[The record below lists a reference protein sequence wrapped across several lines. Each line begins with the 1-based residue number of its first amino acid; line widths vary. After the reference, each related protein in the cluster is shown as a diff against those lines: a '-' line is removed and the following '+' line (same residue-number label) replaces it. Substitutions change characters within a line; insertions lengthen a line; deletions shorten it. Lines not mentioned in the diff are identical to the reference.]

1 MARKARQIVA
11 LILSML
17 MILSSVTVFAADDTE
32 PQQEG
37 EYTLTVNVTGEGS
50 VEVTGEGVTEMAD
63 NAYSVPPAITV
74 IVTATPGE
82 GMQLSGITL
91 DGVIQSESFLMP
103 DHDAVL
109 DVTFEAVP
117 KPTSVEENNGTVE
130 KTSESEKTEE
140 PADTGETARVEG
152 NVNTVVPAAE
162 KIEPGIDLSS
172 YVMLATTRSSGIPSV
187 GDQVTGSCYIGDT
200 WNVNYPYQDY
210 FYVSDF
216 SGDLA
221 GAVTVQDFECLDPTA
236 ALPHNM
242 NASYVATVT
251 EVNVSEGYVEYYV
264 RITPPGATDGTTT
277 DGSGHLTGYQHVGG
291 KVRVTREFVGS
302 IELYKSSA
310 NPDLTD
316 NNSCYDRSGAVY
328 GVYNGSNKIAELT
341 TDSNGYAKVE
351 NIPAGNYTV
360 KEITAPKG
368 YALDLTAHN
377 VTVTSGQTATVT
389 VSDVPQSDPVTILLG
404 KVDAETTQNMPQ
416 GSASLEGAEFTV
428 KFYGVESKGGNQ
440 TDPAEDGIQP
450 LRTWVVR
457 TDDRGFTRL
466 GESYKVSG
474 DEFYKLGGVVTLPLG
489 ILTIQETKAPE
500 GYLLNDEVFVRQITS
515 SGTAE
520 SVNTYNE
527 PTIPEDVIRGD
538 IQIVKYGES
547 NAETDDSSADIKRP
561 LEGVKFHL
569 TSKTTQ
575 EVYTIITDEQGIA
588 STTQLRDEDNER
600 GGLPFDTYIVTEESP
615 YPEYDPVAPFEVTIS
630 EEGQTL
636 YYILRN
642 DTVDAPIRIQKLD
655 ETTGKVIPVAGAQ
668 FQILDQDKNPITMTI
683 YYPELIE
690 IDTFE
695 TDASGSFTLPEKL
708 EYGTYYLH
716 EVKAPEGYLLGG
728 EDIQFVV
735 DQEYQWDD
743 PLTVQYADAPAKG
756 KIRITKTDAETDAVI
771 PSGAEFTVT
780 AAEDIVT
787 PDGTVRV
794 TAGTVVDTV
803 TTGQDGTVETSELFL
818 GEYIVKETKAP
829 EGYVLN
835 KTEFEVTL
843 EYADQETEIVY
854 GNVTVPDEL
863 AKGKIRITKTDAE
876 TGKIIPSGAEFE
888 IQAAEDIVT
897 PDGTVRVTE
906 GTVVDTV
913 TTGQDGTAESSELYL
928 GKYIVKETKAPE
940 GYILNKTEFEVTL
953 EYADQETEI
962 VYGSTTVPDAPAM
975 GRIEIVKTD
984 SETGDLLEGAEFT
997 VTAAEDI
1004 TTPDGTV
1011 RAAAGDVVDTITSNK
1026 DGTAISKN
1034 LYLGKYTVT
1043 ETKQPAGYILPDQ
1056 TWEVELTYKDQN
1068 TELVTET
1075 LEVENDATVVIID
1088 KKVTGSEQRLS
1099 GVKFAIWNKDTEDPV
1114 DPGMTYKDIY
1124 KTDREGKIRLERFV
1138 PGTYCIREVQG
1149 VPGYAIDST
1158 IHEFTIDE
1166 DGRVNGQ
1173 AEITIT
1179 IENAKTEIVE
1189 TNALNLDTGD
1199 QNAYPK
1205 QINATDTVSINNL
1218 QPEMEYTLTW
1228 VVADALTGQPLRE
1241 GDLLTG
1247 DLITGEQIFTATEAQ
1262 MDIVQD
1268 ISFDASE
1275 FAGRTLV
1282 IYEYL
1287 YQEDIL
1293 ISEHTDPDDA
1303 KQQLYIRNPEL
1314 HTTAIDVK
1322 SGTHE
1327 AIAKDNVTIRDIVDH
1342 FDILPGTYTLRGIVM
1357 DQATGKPL
1365 QIDGKMITAEKEIQV
1380 TEEDGTVN
1388 MEFSFDASE
1397 LNNRSIVIYEYL
1409 YQDNELITSHED
1421 INDKDQTITFKVGKL
1436 TVDMPGNDGSGIAL
1450 KTGDDSAA
1458 IFRLIG
1464 TILIAISIIGMIV
1477 AFKGKGRK
1485 KSENK
1490 E

>member
-1 MARKARQIVA
+1 MLHKFRVPNFGTQEGRKDMTQKVKRIVA

-17 MILSSVTVFAADDTE
+17 MILSSVTVYAADDNADT
-32 PQQEG
+32 QQTG
-37 EYTLTVNVTGEGS
+37 HTLTVNVAGEGY
-50 VEVTGEGVTEMAD
+50 VEVNGEGITESAD
-63 NAYSVPPAITV
+63 NSYSVPPATTV
-74 IVTATPGE
+74 TVTATPGE

-109 DVTFEAVP
+109 DITFEAVP
-117 KPTSVEENNGTVE
+117 QPANVEEDNETVE
-130 KTSESEKTEE
+130 TKPEPETTEE
-140 PADTGETARVEG
+140 PADTGETARVER

-251 EVNVSEGYVEYYV
+251 EVNVSGGYVEYSVYV
-264 RITPPGATDGTTT
+264 TPPGATDGVTT
-277 DGSGHLTGYQHVGG
+277 DGSGHLSGYQHVGG

-328 GVYNGSNKIAELT
+328 GVYSGNDKIAELT
-341 TDSNGYAKVE
+341 TDSNGYAKVD
-351 NIPAGNYTV
+351 NIPAGSYTV

-377 VTVTSGQTATVT
+377 VTVVSGQTATLQVT
-389 VSDVPQSDPVTILLG
+389 DLPQSDPIAVLLG
-404 KVDAETTQNMPQ
+404 KIDRETTQNMPQ
-416 GSASLEGAEFTV
+416 GSASLEGAQFTV
-428 KFYGVESKGGNQ
+428 KYYDGFYD
-440 TDPAEDGIQP
+440 TDPAEEGEEAV
-450 LRTWVVR
+450 RTWVMQTNTNGFVR
-457 TDDRGFTRL
+457 FD
-466 GESYKVSG
+466 ESAKVSG
-474 DEFYKLGGVVTLPLG
+474 DEFYYMSNGDITLPLG
-489 ILTIQETKAPE
+489 TITIQETAAPK
-500 GYLLNDEVFVRQITS
+500 GYLLNDEVFIRQITTE
-515 SGTAE
+515 GNAE
-520 SVNTYNE
+520 AVETYNA

-538 IQIVKYGES
+538 IQIVKYGEN

-575 EVYTIITDEQGIA
+575 KVYTIITDEQGIA

-615 YPEYDPVAPFEVTIS
+615 YPEYDEAAPFEVTIDT
-630 EEGQTL
+630 EGKTL

-642 DTVDAPIRIQKLD
+642 DTVDAPIRVEKID
-655 ETTGKVIPVAGAQ
+655 ETTGERIMAAGAQ
-668 FQILDQDKNPITMTI
+668 FQILDSEKNVISMTVSH
-683 YYPELIE
+683 YPSLVE

-708 EYGTYYLH
+708 EYGTYYLR
-716 EVKAPEGYLLGG
+716 EVQAPEGYLLGG
-728 EDIQFVV
+728 EDIKFVV
-735 DQEYQWDD
+735 DQEYQWDN
-743 PLTVQYADAPAKG
+743 PLTVQYA
-756 KIRITKTDAETDAVI
+756 
-771 PSGAEFTVT
+771 
-780 AAEDIVT
+780 
-787 PDGTVRV
+787 
-794 TAGTVVDTV
+794 
-803 TTGQDGTVETSELFL
+803 
-818 GEYIVKETKAP
+818 
-829 EGYVLN
+829 
-835 KTEFEVTL
+835 
-843 EYADQETEIVY
+843 
-854 GNVTVPDEL
+854 
-863 AKGKIRITKTDAE
+863 
-876 TGKIIPSGAEFE
+876 
-888 IQAAEDIVT
+888 
-897 PDGTVRVTE
+897 
-906 GTVVDTV
+906 
-913 TTGQDGTAESSELYL
+913 
-928 GKYIVKETKAPE
+928 
-940 GYILNKTEFEVTL
+940 
-953 EYADQETEI
+953 
-962 VYGSTTVPDAPAM
+962 DAPAM

-984 SETGDLLEGAEFT
+984 SETGNPLDRAEFSI
-997 VTAAEDI
+997 TAAEDI
-1004 TTPDGTV
+1004 VTPDGTV
-1011 RAAAGDVVDTITSNK
+1011 RAAAGDVVDTVVSGE

-1043 ETKQPAGYILPDQ
+1043 ETKQPAGYVLPDQ
-1056 TWEVELTYKDQN
+1056 TWEVELTYEDQN

-1075 LEVENDATVVIID
+1075 LEVENNTTVVIID

-1138 PGTYCIREVQG
+1138 PGTYCIKEVEG
-1149 VPGYAIDST
+1149 VPGYAVNDT
-1158 IHEFTIDE
+1158 IHEFTVTE
-1166 DGRVNGQ
+1166 DGRIDGQ
-1173 AEITIT
+1173 AETTIT

-1189 TNALNLDTGD
+1189 TNALNIETGD

-1205 QINATDTVSINNL
+1205 QLDATDTVSIMNL
-1218 QPEMEYTLTW
+1218 QPGAEYDLTA
-1228 VVADALTGQPLRE
+1228 VVADAQTRLPLRE
-1241 GDLLTG
+1241 GNSLAG
-1247 DLITGEQIFTATEAQ
+1247 DVITVEQTFTATEAR
-1262 MDIVQD
+1262 MDIIQELS
-1268 ISFDASE
+1268 IDASN
-1275 FAGRTLV
+1275 FGGKTIV
-1282 IYEYL
+1282 MYEYL
-1287 YQEDIL
+1287 YQDGVL
-1293 ISEHTDPDDA
+1293 ISEHTDPDDPQ
-1303 KQQLYIRNPEL
+1303 QQLYIRNPEL
-1314 HTTAIDVK
+1314 HTTAIDVE

-1327 AIAKDNVTIRDIVDH
+1327 AIAKDNVRIRDIIDH

-1357 DQATGKPL
+1357 DQATEKPL
-1365 QIDGKMITAEKEIQV
+1365 LIDGEMVMAEKEIQV

-1421 INDKDQTITFKVGKL
+1421 INDKDQTITFKVGSL
-1436 TVDMPGNDGSGIAL
+1436 TVDMPGNAGNGISV
-1450 KTGDDSAA
+1450 KTGDSGAP
-1458 IFRLIG
+1458 IYYIIG
-1464 TILIAISIIGMIV
+1464 VMLIAVGVTGITLGYKRK
-1477 AFKGKGRK
+1477 AGKK
-1485 KSENK
+1485 NEEK
-1490 E
+1490 

>member
-1 MARKARQIVA
+1 MTQKVKRIVA

-17 MILSSVTVFAADDTE
+17 MILSSVTVYAADDNADT
-32 PQQEG
+32 QQTG
-37 EYTLTVNVTGEGS
+37 HTLTVNVAGEGY
-50 VEVTGEGVTEMAD
+50 VEVNGEGITESAD
-63 NAYSVPPAITV
+63 NSYSVPPATTV
-74 IVTATPGE
+74 TVTATPGE

-109 DVTFEAVP
+109 DITFEAVP
-117 KPTSVEENNGTVE
+117 QPANVEEDNETVE
-130 KTSESEKTEE
+130 AKPEPETAEE
-140 PADTGETARVEG
+140 PADTGETARVER
-152 NVNTVVPAAE
+152 NVNTVVPTAE

-236 ALPHNM
+236 ALPSHTW
-242 NASYVATVT
+242 ASYVATVT
-251 EVNVSEGYVEYYV
+251 EVNLTEGYIEYSV
-264 RITPPGATDGTTT
+264 RITPPGATDGTT
-277 DGSGHLTGYQHVGG
+277 DGSGHLSGYQHVGG

-328 GVYNGSNKIAELT
+328 GVYSGNDKIAELT
-341 TDSNGYAKVE
+341 TDSNGYAKVD
-351 NIPAGNYTV
+351 NIPAGSYTV

-377 VTVTSGQTATVT
+377 VTVVSGQTATLQVT
-389 VSDVPQSDPVTILLG
+389 DLPQSDPIAVLLG
-404 KVDAETTQNMPQ
+404 KIDRETTQNMPQ
-416 GSASLEGAEFTV
+416 GSASLEGAQFTV
-428 KFYGVESKGGNQ
+428 KYYDGFYD
-440 TDPAEDGIQP
+440 TDPAEEGEEAV
-450 LRTWVVR
+450 RTWVMQTNTNGFVR
-457 TDDRGFTRL
+457 FD
-466 GESYKVSG
+466 ESAKVSG
-474 DEFYKLGGVVTLPLG
+474 DEFYYMSNGDITLPLG
-489 ILTIQETKAPE
+489 TITIQETAAPK
-500 GYLLNDEVFVRQITS
+500 GYLLNDEVFIRQITTE
-515 SGTAE
+515 GNAE
-520 SVNTYNE
+520 AVETYNA

-538 IQIVKYGES
+538 IQIVKYGEN

-615 YPEYDPVAPFEVTIS
+615 YPEYDEVAPFEVTIDT
-630 EEGQTL
+630 EGKTL

-642 DTVDAPIRIQKLD
+642 DTVDAPIRVEKID
-655 ETTGKVIPVAGAQ
+655 ETTGKVIPAAGAQ
-668 FQILDQDKNPITMTI
+668 FQILDSEKNVISMTVSH
-683 YYPELIE
+683 YPSLVE

-708 EYGTYYLH
+708 EYGTYYLR
-716 EVKAPEGYLLGG
+716 EVQAPEGYLLGG
-728 EDIQFVV
+728 EDIKFVV
-735 DQEYQWDD
+735 DQEYQWDN
-743 PLTVQYADAPAKG
+743 PLTVQYA
-756 KIRITKTDAETDAVI
+756 
-771 PSGAEFTVT
+771 
-780 AAEDIVT
+780 
-787 PDGTVRV
+787 
-794 TAGTVVDTV
+794 
-803 TTGQDGTVETSELFL
+803 
-818 GEYIVKETKAP
+818 
-829 EGYVLN
+829 
-835 KTEFEVTL
+835 
-843 EYADQETEIVY
+843 
-854 GNVTVPDEL
+854 
-863 AKGKIRITKTDAE
+863 
-876 TGKIIPSGAEFE
+876 
-888 IQAAEDIVT
+888 
-897 PDGTVRVTE
+897 
-906 GTVVDTV
+906 
-913 TTGQDGTAESSELYL
+913 
-928 GKYIVKETKAPE
+928 
-940 GYILNKTEFEVTL
+940 
-953 EYADQETEI
+953 
-962 VYGSTTVPDAPAM
+962 DAPAM

-984 SETGDLLEGAEFT
+984 SETGNPLDRAEFSI
-997 VTAAEDI
+997 TAAEDI
-1004 TTPDGTV
+1004 VTPDGTV
-1011 RAAAGDVVDTITSNK
+1011 RAAAGDVVDTVVSGE

-1043 ETKQPAGYILPDQ
+1043 ETKQPAGYVLPDQ
-1056 TWEVELTYKDQN
+1056 TWEVELTYEDQN

-1075 LEVENDATVVIID
+1075 LEVENNTTVVIID

-1138 PGTYCIREVQG
+1138 PGTYCIKEVEG
-1149 VPGYAIDST
+1149 VPGYAVNDT
-1158 IHEFTIDE
+1158 IHEFTVTE
-1166 DGRVNGQ
+1166 DGRIDGQ
-1173 AEITIT
+1173 AETTIT

-1189 TNALNLDTGD
+1189 TNALNIETGD

-1205 QINATDTVSINNL
+1205 QLDATDTVSIMNL
-1218 QPEMEYTLTW
+1218 QPGAEYDLTA
-1228 VVADALTGQPLRE
+1228 VVADAQTRLPLRE
-1241 GDLLTG
+1241 GNSLAG
-1247 DLITGEQIFTATEAQ
+1247 DVITVEQTFTATEAR
-1262 MDIVQD
+1262 MDIIQELS
-1268 ISFDASE
+1268 IDASN
-1275 FAGRTLV
+1275 FGGKTIV
-1282 IYEYL
+1282 MYEYL
-1287 YQEDIL
+1287 YQDGVL

-1314 HTTAIDVK
+1314 HTTAIDVE

-1342 FDILPGTYTLRGIVM
+1342 FDILPGTYILRGIVM
-1357 DQATGKPL
+1357 DQTTEKPFL
-1365 QIDGKMITAEKEIQV
+1365 IDGEMVMAEKEIQV

-1421 INDKDQTITFKVGKL
+1421 INDKDQTITFKVGSL
-1436 TVDMPGNDGSGIAL
+1436 TVDMPGNAGNGISV
-1450 KTGDDSAA
+1450 KTGDSGAP
-1458 IFRLIG
+1458 IYYIIG
-1464 TILIAISIIGMIV
+1464 VMLIAVGVTGITLGYKRK
-1477 AFKGKGRK
+1477 AGKK
-1485 KSENK
+1485 NEEK
-1490 E
+1490 

>member
-1 MARKARQIVA
+1 MTQKVKRIVA

-17 MILSSVTVFAADDTE
+17 MILSSVTVYAADDNADT
-32 PQQEG
+32 QQTG
-37 EYTLTVNVTGEGS
+37 HTLTVNVAGEGY
-50 VEVTGEGVTEMAD
+50 VEVNGEGITESAD
-63 NAYSVPPAITV
+63 NSYSVPPATTV
-74 IVTATPGE
+74 TVTATPGE

-109 DVTFEAVP
+109 DITFEAVP
-117 KPTSVEENNGTVE
+117 QPANVEEDNETVDAKPE
-130 KTSESEKTEE
+130 PETTEE
-140 PADTGETARVEG
+140 PADTGETARVER

-187 GDQVTGSCYIGDT
+187 GNQVTGSCYIGDT

-236 ALPHNM
+236 ALPSHTW
-242 NASYVATVT
+242 ASYVATVT
-251 EVNVSEGYVEYYV
+251 EVNVSGGYVEYSVYV
-264 RITPPGATDGTTT
+264 TPPGATDGVTT
-277 DGSGHLTGYQHVGG
+277 DGSGHLSGYQHVGG

-328 GVYNGSNKIAELT
+328 GVYSGNDKIAELT
-341 TDSNGYAKVE
+341 TDSNGYAKVD
-351 NIPAGNYTV
+351 NIPAGSYTV

-377 VTVTSGQTATVT
+377 VTVVSGQTATLQVT
-389 VSDVPQSDPVTILLG
+389 DLPQSDPIAVLLG
-404 KVDAETTQNMPQ
+404 KIDRETTQNMPQ
-416 GSASLEGAEFTV
+416 GSASLEGAQFTV
-428 KFYGVESKGGNQ
+428 KYYDGFYD
-440 TDPAEDGIQP
+440 TDPAEEGEEAV
-450 LRTWVVR
+450 RTWVMQTNTNGFVR
-457 TDDRGFTRL
+457 FD
-466 GESYKVSG
+466 ESAKVSG
-474 DEFYKLGGVVTLPLG
+474 DEFYYMSNGDITLPLG
-489 ILTIQETKAPE
+489 TITIQETAAPK
-500 GYLLNDEVFVRQITS
+500 GYLLNDEVFIRQITTE
-515 SGTAE
+515 GNAE
-520 SVNTYNE
+520 AVETYNA
-527 PTIPEDVIRGD
+527 PSVPEDVIRGD
-538 IQIVKYGES
+538 IQIVKYGEN

-615 YPEYDPVAPFEVTIS
+615 YPEYDPVAPFEVTIDT
-630 EEGQTL
+630 EGKTL

-642 DTVDAPIRIQKLD
+642 DTVDAPIRVEKID
-655 ETTGKVIPVAGAQ
+655 ETTGKVIPAAGAQ
-668 FQILDQDKNPITMTI
+668 FQILDTEKNVISMTVSH
-683 YYPELIE
+683 YPSLVE

-716 EVKAPEGYLLGG
+716 EIQAPEGYLLRG

-735 DQEYQWDD
+735 DQEYQWDN
-743 PLTVQYADAPAKG
+743 PLTIQYADAPAMG
-756 KIRITKTDAETDAVI
+756 RIEIIKTDSETGN
-771 PSGAEFTVT
+771 PLEGAEFTIT

-787 PDGTVRV
+787 PDGTVRAV
-794 TAGTVVDTV
+794 
-803 TTGQDGTVETSELFL
+803 
-818 GEYIVKETKAP
+818 
-829 EGYVLN
+829 
-835 KTEFEVTL
+835 
-843 EYADQETEIVY
+843 
-854 GNVTVPDEL
+854 
-863 AKGKIRITKTDAE
+863 
-876 TGKIIPSGAEFE
+876 
-888 IQAAEDIVT
+888 
-897 PDGTVRVTE
+897 
-906 GTVVDTV
+906 
-913 TTGQDGTAESSELYL
+913 
-928 GKYIVKETKAPE
+928 
-940 GYILNKTEFEVTL
+940 
-953 EYADQETEI
+953 
-962 VYGSTTVPDAPAM
+962 
-975 GRIEIVKTD
+975 
-984 SETGDLLEGAEFT
+984 
-997 VTAAEDI
+997 
-1004 TTPDGTV
+1004 
-1011 RAAAGDVVDTITSNK
+1011 AGDVVDTVVSGKN
-1026 DGTAISKN
+1026 GTATSKN

-1043 ETKQPAGYILPDQ
+1043 ETKQPAGYVLPDQ
-1056 TWEVELTYKDQN
+1056 SWEVELTYKDQY

-1075 LEVENDATVVIID
+1075 LDAENQPTVVIID
-1088 KKVTGSEQRLS
+1088 KKVTGSDQRLS
-1099 GVKFAIWNKDTEDPV
+1099 GVKFAIWNKDSEDPV

-1124 KTDREGKIRLERFV
+1124 KTDREGQIRLEKFA
-1138 PGTYCIREVQG
+1138 PGTYCIKEVEG

-1166 DGRVNGQ
+1166 DGRVDGQ
-1173 AEITIT
+1173 AEATVT

-1189 TNALNLDTGD
+1189 TNALNIETGD

-1205 QINATDTVSINNL
+1205 QLDATDTVSIMNL
-1218 QPEMEYTLTW
+1218 QPGAEYDLIA
-1228 VVADALTGQPLRE
+1228 VVADAQTKLPLRE
-1241 GDLLTG
+1241 GNSLAG
-1247 DLITGEQIFTATEAQ
+1247 DVITVEQTFTATEAK
-1262 MDIVQD
+1262 MDIIQELS
-1268 ISFDASE
+1268 IDASN
-1275 FAGRTLV
+1275 FGGKTIV
-1282 IYEYL
+1282 MYEYL
-1287 YQEDIL
+1287 YQDGVL

-1314 HTTAIDVK
+1314 HTTAIDVE

-1357 DQATGKPL
+1357 DQATEKPL
-1365 QIDGKMITAEKEIQV
+1365 LIDGEMVTAEKEIQV

-1421 INDKDQTITFKVGKL
+1421 INDKDQTITFKVGSL
-1436 TVDMPGNDGSGIAL
+1436 TVDMPGNGGNGISV
-1450 KTGDDSAA
+1450 KTGDSGAP
-1458 IFRLIG
+1458 IYYIIG
-1464 TILIAISIIGMIV
+1464 VMLIAVGMAGITLGYKRK
-1477 AFKGKGRK
+1477 AGKK
-1485 KSENK
+1485 NEEK
-1490 E
+1490 

>member
-1 MARKARQIVA
+1 MARKAKQIVA

-32 PQQEG
+32 PQQTG
-37 EYTLTVNVTGEGS
+37 GYTLTVNVTGEGS
-50 VEVTGEGVTEMAD
+50 VEVTGEGVTETSD
-63 NAYSVPPAITV
+63 NVYSVLPGTTVTIAPA
-74 IVTATPGE
+74 PGE

-91 DGVIQSESFLMP
+91 DGEMQSESFLMP

-109 DVTFEAVP
+109 DITFEAVP
-117 KPTSVEENNGTVE
+117 QPINVVEDSGSVET
-130 KTSESEKTEE
+130 TPE
-140 PADTGETARVEG
+140 PETAEDSADKGETTGVEG
-152 NVNTVVPAAE
+152 NVNTFVPAAE

-172 YVMLATTRSSGIPSV
+172 YVMSATTRSTGIPSI
-187 GDQVTGSCYIGDT
+187 GDQVTGTCYIGDT

-236 ALPHNM
+236 ALPSHTW
-242 NASYVATVT
+242 ASYVATVT
-251 EVNVSEGYVEYYV
+251 AVNVAEGYVEYSV
-264 RITPPGATDGTTT
+264 RVTPPGATDGVTT
-277 DGSGHLTGYQHVGG
+277 DGSGHLSGYQHVGG

-328 GVYNGSNKIAELT
+328 GVYSGNDKIAELT
-341 TDSNGYAKVE
+341 TDSNGYARVD
-351 NIPAGNYTV
+351 NIPAGSYV
-360 KEITAPKG
+360 IKEITAPKG
-368 YALDLTAHN
+368 YALDVTGHN

-389 VSDVPQSDPVTILLG
+389 VSDMPQSDPVTILLG

-428 KFYGVESKGGNQ
+428 KFYGVESKEEKP
-440 TDPAEDGIQP
+440 TDPAEEGIQP

-500 GYLLNDEVFVRQITS
+500 GYLLNDEIFIRQITTA
-515 SGTAE
+515 GTAE
-520 SVNTYNE
+520 SVDTYNA

-538 IQIVKYGES
+538 IQIVKYGEN

-615 YPEYDPVAPFEVTIS
+615 YPEYDPVAPFEVTIDT
-630 EEGQTL
+630 EGKTL

-642 DTVDAPIRIQKLD
+642 DTVDAPIRVEKID
-655 ETTGKVIPVAGAQ
+655 ETTGKVIPAAGAQ
-668 FQILDQDKNPITMTI
+668 FQILDSEKNVISMTVSH
-683 YYPELIE
+683 YPSLVE

-708 EYGTYYLH
+708 EYGTYYLR
-716 EVKAPEGYLLGG
+716 EAQAPEGYLLGG
-728 EDIQFVV
+728 EDIKFVV
-735 DQEYQWDD
+735 NQEYQWDN
-743 PLTVQYADAPAKG
+743 PLTVQYA
-756 KIRITKTDAETDAVI
+756 
-771 PSGAEFTVT
+771 
-780 AAEDIVT
+780 
-787 PDGTVRV
+787 
-794 TAGTVVDTV
+794 
-803 TTGQDGTVETSELFL
+803 
-818 GEYIVKETKAP
+818 
-829 EGYVLN
+829 
-835 KTEFEVTL
+835 
-843 EYADQETEIVY
+843 
-854 GNVTVPDEL
+854 
-863 AKGKIRITKTDAE
+863 
-876 TGKIIPSGAEFE
+876 
-888 IQAAEDIVT
+888 
-897 PDGTVRVTE
+897 
-906 GTVVDTV
+906 
-913 TTGQDGTAESSELYL
+913 
-928 GKYIVKETKAPE
+928 
-940 GYILNKTEFEVTL
+940 
-953 EYADQETEI
+953 
-962 VYGSTTVPDAPAM
+962 DAPAM

-984 SETGDLLEGAEFT
+984 SETRNPLEGAEFSI
-997 VTAAEDI
+997 TAAEDI
-1004 TTPDGTV
+1004 VTPDGTV
-1011 RAAAGDVVDTITSNK
+1011 RAAAGDVVDTVVSGE

-1043 ETKQPAGYILPDQ
+1043 ETKQPAGYVLPDQ
-1056 TWEVELTYKDQN
+1056 TWEVELTYEDQN

-1075 LEVENDATVVIID
+1075 LEVENNTTVVIID

-1138 PGTYCIREVQG
+1138 PGTYCIKEVEG
-1149 VPGYAIDST
+1149 VPGYAVNDT
-1158 IHEFTIDE
+1158 IHEFTVTE
-1166 DGRVNGQ
+1166 DGRIDGQ
-1173 AEITIT
+1173 AETTIT

-1189 TNALNLDTGD
+1189 TNALNIETGD

-1205 QINATDTVSINNL
+1205 QLDATDTVSIMNL
-1218 QPEMEYTLTW
+1218 QPGAEYDLTA
-1228 VVADALTGQPLRE
+1228 VVADAQTRLPLRE
-1241 GDLLTG
+1241 GNSLAG
-1247 DLITGEQIFTATEAQ
+1247 DVITVEQTFTATEAR
-1262 MDIVQD
+1262 MDIIQELS
-1268 ISFDASE
+1268 IDASN
-1275 FAGRTLV
+1275 FGGKTIV
-1282 IYEYL
+1282 MYEYL
-1287 YQEDIL
+1287 YQDGVL

-1314 HTTAIDVK
+1314 HTTAIDVE

-1342 FDILPGTYTLRGIVM
+1342 FDILPGTYILRGIVM
-1357 DQATGKPL
+1357 DQATEKPFL
-1365 QIDGKMITAEKEIQV
+1365 IDGEMVTAEKEIQV

-1421 INDKDQTITFKVGKL
+1421 INDKDQTITFKVGSL
-1436 TVDMPGNDGSGIAL
+1436 TVDMPGNGGGISV
-1450 KTGDDSAA
+1450 KTGDNAPIFYAVGAMLMAIGAA
-1458 IFRLIG
+1458 VLVI
-1464 TILIAISIIGMIV
+1464 TIR
-1477 AFKGKGRK
+1477 KGKK
-1485 KSENK
+1485 KSEK
-1490 E
+1490 TE

>member
-1 MARKARQIVA
+1 MLHKFRVPNFGTQEGRKDMTQKVKRIVA

-17 MILSSVTVFAADDTE
+17 MILSSVTVYAADDNADT
-32 PQQEG
+32 QQTG
-37 EYTLTVNVTGEGS
+37 HTLTVNVAGEGY
-50 VEVTGEGVTEMAD
+50 VEVNGEGITESAD
-63 NAYSVPPAITV
+63 NSYSVPPATTV
-74 IVTATPGE
+74 TVTATPGE

-109 DVTFEAVP
+109 DITFEAVP
-117 KPTSVEENNGTVE
+117 QPANVEEDNETVDAKPE
-130 KTSESEKTEE
+130 PETTEE
-140 PADTGETARVEG
+140 PADTGETARVER

-187 GDQVTGSCYIGDT
+187 GNQVTGSCYIGDT

-236 ALPHNM
+236 ALPSHTW
-242 NASYVATVT
+242 ASYVATVT
-251 EVNVSEGYVEYYV
+251 EVNVSGGYVEYSVYV
-264 RITPPGATDGTTT
+264 TPPGATDGVTT
-277 DGSGHLTGYQHVGG
+277 DGSGHLSGYQHVGG

-328 GVYNGSNKIAELT
+328 GVYSGNDKIAELT
-341 TDSNGYAKVE
+341 TDSNGYAKVD
-351 NIPAGNYTV
+351 NIPAGSYTV

-377 VTVTSGQTATVT
+377 VTVVSGQTATLQVT
-389 VSDVPQSDPVTILLG
+389 DLPQSDPIAVLLG
-404 KVDAETTQNMPQ
+404 KIDRETTQNMPQ
-416 GSASLEGAEFTV
+416 GSASLEGAQFTV
-428 KFYGVESKGGNQ
+428 KYYDGFYD
-440 TDPAEDGIQP
+440 TDPAEEGEEAV
-450 LRTWVVR
+450 RTWVMQTNTNGFVR
-457 TDDRGFTRL
+457 FD
-466 GESYKVSG
+466 ESAKVSG
-474 DEFYKLGGVVTLPLG
+474 DEFYYMSNGDITLPLG
-489 ILTIQETKAPE
+489 TITIQETAAPK
-500 GYLLNDEVFVRQITS
+500 GYLLNDEVFIRQITTE
-515 SGTAE
+515 GNAE
-520 SVNTYNE
+520 AVETYNA
-527 PTIPEDVIRGD
+527 PSVPEDVIRGD
-538 IQIVKYGES
+538 IQIVKYGEN

-615 YPEYDPVAPFEVTIS
+615 YPEYDPVAPFEVTIDT
-630 EEGQTL
+630 EGKTL

-642 DTVDAPIRIQKLD
+642 DTVDAPIRVEKID
-655 ETTGKVIPVAGAQ
+655 ETTGKVIPAAGAQ
-668 FQILDQDKNPITMTI
+668 FQILDTEKNVISMTVSH
-683 YYPELIE
+683 YPSLVE

-716 EVKAPEGYLLGG
+716 EIQAPEGYLLRG

-735 DQEYQWDD
+735 DQEYQWDN
-743 PLTVQYADAPAKG
+743 PLTIQYADAPAMG
-756 KIRITKTDAETDAVI
+756 RIEIIKTDSETGN
-771 PSGAEFTVT
+771 PLEGAEFTIT

-787 PDGTVRV
+787 PDGTVRAV
-794 TAGTVVDTV
+794 
-803 TTGQDGTVETSELFL
+803 
-818 GEYIVKETKAP
+818 
-829 EGYVLN
+829 
-835 KTEFEVTL
+835 
-843 EYADQETEIVY
+843 
-854 GNVTVPDEL
+854 
-863 AKGKIRITKTDAE
+863 
-876 TGKIIPSGAEFE
+876 
-888 IQAAEDIVT
+888 
-897 PDGTVRVTE
+897 
-906 GTVVDTV
+906 
-913 TTGQDGTAESSELYL
+913 
-928 GKYIVKETKAPE
+928 
-940 GYILNKTEFEVTL
+940 
-953 EYADQETEI
+953 
-962 VYGSTTVPDAPAM
+962 
-975 GRIEIVKTD
+975 
-984 SETGDLLEGAEFT
+984 
-997 VTAAEDI
+997 
-1004 TTPDGTV
+1004 
-1011 RAAAGDVVDTITSNK
+1011 AGDVVDTVVSGKN
-1026 DGTAISKN
+1026 GTATSKN

-1043 ETKQPAGYILPDQ
+1043 ETKQPAGYVLPDQ
-1056 TWEVELTYKDQN
+1056 SWEVELTYKDQY

-1075 LEVENDATVVIID
+1075 LDAENQPTVVIID
-1088 KKVTGSEQRLS
+1088 KKVTGSDQRLS
-1099 GVKFAIWNKDTEDPV
+1099 GVKFAIWNKDSEDPV

-1124 KTDREGKIRLERFV
+1124 KTDREGQIRLEKFA
-1138 PGTYCIREVQG
+1138 PGTYCIKEVEG

-1166 DGRVNGQ
+1166 DGRVDGQ
-1173 AEITIT
+1173 AEATVT

-1189 TNALNLDTGD
+1189 TNALNIETGD

-1205 QINATDTVSINNL
+1205 QLDATDTVSIMNL
-1218 QPEMEYTLTW
+1218 QPGAEYDLIA
-1228 VVADALTGQPLRE
+1228 VVADAQTKLPLRE
-1241 GDLLTG
+1241 GNSLAG
-1247 DLITGEQIFTATEAQ
+1247 DVITVEQTFTATEAK
-1262 MDIVQD
+1262 MDIIQELS
-1268 ISFDASE
+1268 IDASN
-1275 FAGRTLV
+1275 FGGKTIV
-1282 IYEYL
+1282 MYEYL
-1287 YQEDIL
+1287 YQDGVL

-1314 HTTAIDVK
+1314 HTTAIDVE

-1357 DQATGKPL
+1357 DQATEKPL
-1365 QIDGKMITAEKEIQV
+1365 LIDGEMVTAEKEIQV

-1421 INDKDQTITFKVGKL
+1421 INDKDQTITFKVGSL
-1436 TVDMPGNDGSGIAL
+1436 TVDMPGNGGNGISV
-1450 KTGDDSAA
+1450 KTGDSGAP
-1458 IFRLIG
+1458 IYYIIG
-1464 TILIAISIIGMIV
+1464 VMLIAVGMAGITLGYKRK
-1477 AFKGKGRK
+1477 AGKK
-1485 KSENK
+1485 NEEK
-1490 E
+1490 

>member
-1 MARKARQIVA
+1 MTQKVKRIVA

-17 MILSSVTVFAADDTE
+17 MILSSVTVYAADDNADT
-32 PQQEG
+32 QQTG
-37 EYTLTVNVTGEGS
+37 HTLTVNVAGEGY
-50 VEVTGEGVTEMAD
+50 VEVNGEGITESAD
-63 NAYSVPPAITV
+63 NSYSVPPATTV
-74 IVTATPGE
+74 TVTATPGE

-109 DVTFEAVP
+109 DITFEAVP
-117 KPTSVEENNGTVE
+117 QPANVEEDNETVE
-130 KTSESEKTEE
+130 AKPEPETTEE
-140 PADTGETARVEG
+140 PADTGETARVER

-187 GDQVTGSCYIGDT
+187 GNQVTGSCYIGDT

-236 ALPHNM
+236 ALPSHTW
-242 NASYVATVT
+242 ASYVATVT
-251 EVNVSEGYVEYYV
+251 EVNVSGGYVEYSVYV
-264 RITPPGATDGTTT
+264 TPPGATDGVTT
-277 DGSGHLTGYQHVGG
+277 DGSGHLSGYQHVGG

-328 GVYNGSNKIAELT
+328 GVYSGNDKIAELT
-341 TDSNGYAKVE
+341 TDSNGYAKVD
-351 NIPAGNYTV
+351 NIPAGSYTV

-377 VTVTSGQTATVT
+377 VTVVSGQTATLQVT
-389 VSDVPQSDPVTILLG
+389 DLPQSDPIAVLLG
-404 KVDAETTQNMPQ
+404 KIDRETTQNMPQ
-416 GSASLEGAEFTV
+416 GSASLEGAQFTV
-428 KFYGVESKGGNQ
+428 KYYDGFYD
-440 TDPAEDGIQP
+440 TDPAEEGEEAV
-450 LRTWVVR
+450 RTWVMQTNTNGFVR
-457 TDDRGFTRL
+457 FD
-466 GESYKVSG
+466 ESAKVSG
-474 DEFYKLGGVVTLPLG
+474 DEFYYMSNGDITLPLG
-489 ILTIQETKAPE
+489 TITIQETAAPK
-500 GYLLNDEVFVRQITS
+500 GYLLNDEVFIRQITTE
-515 SGTAE
+515 GNAE
-520 SVNTYNE
+520 AVETYNA
-527 PTIPEDVIRGD
+527 PSVPEDVIRGD
-538 IQIVKYGES
+538 IQIVKYGEN

-615 YPEYDPVAPFEVTIS
+615 YPEYDPVAPFEVTIDT
-630 EEGQTL
+630 EGKTL

-642 DTVDAPIRIQKLD
+642 DTVDAPIRVEKID
-655 ETTGKVIPVAGAQ
+655 ETTGKVIPAAGAQ
-668 FQILDQDKNPITMTI
+668 FQILDTEKNVISMTVSH
-683 YYPELIE
+683 YPSLVE

-716 EVKAPEGYLLGG
+716 EIQAPEGYLLRG

-735 DQEYQWDD
+735 DQEYQWDN
-743 PLTVQYADAPAKG
+743 PLTIQYADAPAMG
-756 KIRITKTDAETDAVI
+756 RIEIIKTDSETGN
-771 PSGAEFTVT
+771 PLEGAEFTIT

-787 PDGTVRV
+787 PDGTVRAV
-794 TAGTVVDTV
+794 
-803 TTGQDGTVETSELFL
+803 
-818 GEYIVKETKAP
+818 
-829 EGYVLN
+829 
-835 KTEFEVTL
+835 
-843 EYADQETEIVY
+843 
-854 GNVTVPDEL
+854 
-863 AKGKIRITKTDAE
+863 
-876 TGKIIPSGAEFE
+876 
-888 IQAAEDIVT
+888 
-897 PDGTVRVTE
+897 
-906 GTVVDTV
+906 
-913 TTGQDGTAESSELYL
+913 
-928 GKYIVKETKAPE
+928 
-940 GYILNKTEFEVTL
+940 
-953 EYADQETEI
+953 
-962 VYGSTTVPDAPAM
+962 
-975 GRIEIVKTD
+975 
-984 SETGDLLEGAEFT
+984 
-997 VTAAEDI
+997 
-1004 TTPDGTV
+1004 
-1011 RAAAGDVVDTITSNK
+1011 AGDVVDTVVSGKN
-1026 DGTAISKN
+1026 GTATSKN

-1043 ETKQPAGYILPDQ
+1043 ETKQPAGYVLPDQ
-1056 TWEVELTYKDQN
+1056 SWEVELTYKDQY

-1075 LEVENDATVVIID
+1075 LDAENQPTVVIID
-1088 KKVTGSEQRLS
+1088 KKVTGSDQRLS
-1099 GVKFAIWNKDTEDPV
+1099 GVKFAIWNKDSEDPV

-1124 KTDREGKIRLERFV
+1124 KTDREGQIRLEKFA
-1138 PGTYCIREVQG
+1138 PGTYCIKEVEG

-1166 DGRVNGQ
+1166 DGRVDGQ
-1173 AEITIT
+1173 AEATVT

-1189 TNALNLDTGD
+1189 TNALNIETGD

-1205 QINATDTVSINNL
+1205 QLDATDTVSIMNL
-1218 QPEMEYTLTW
+1218 QPGAEYDLIA
-1228 VVADALTGQPLRE
+1228 VVADAQTKLPLRE
-1241 GDLLTG
+1241 GNSLAG
-1247 DLITGEQIFTATEAQ
+1247 DVITVEQTFTATEAK
-1262 MDIVQD
+1262 MDIIQELS
-1268 ISFDASE
+1268 IDASN
-1275 FAGRTLV
+1275 FGGKTIV
-1282 IYEYL
+1282 MYEYL
-1287 YQEDIL
+1287 YQDGVL

-1314 HTTAIDVK
+1314 HTTAIDVE

-1357 DQATGKPL
+1357 DQATEKPL
-1365 QIDGKMITAEKEIQV
+1365 LIDGEMVTAEKEIQV

-1421 INDKDQTITFKVGKL
+1421 INDKDQTITFKVGSL
-1436 TVDMPGNDGSGIAL
+1436 TVDMPGNGGNGISV
-1450 KTGDDSAA
+1450 KTGDSGAP
-1458 IFRLIG
+1458 IYYIIG
-1464 TILIAISIIGMIV
+1464 VMLIAVGMAGITLGYKRK
-1477 AFKGKGRK
+1477 AGKK
-1485 KSENK
+1485 NEEK
-1490 E
+1490 

>member
-1 MARKARQIVA
+1 MIQKAKRIVA

-17 MILSSVTVFAADDTE
+17 MILSSVTVYAADNNTDTQ
-32 PQQEG
+32 PTG
-37 EYTLTVNVTGEGS
+37 HTLTINVAGDGN
-50 VEVTGEGVTEMAD
+50 VEVNGEGVTESAD
-63 NAYSVPPAITV
+63 NSYSVPPETTV
-74 IVTATPGE
+74 TVTATPGE
-82 GMQLSGITL
+82 GMQLSGIML
-91 DGVIQSESFLMP
+91 DGVMQSETFLMP
-103 DHDAVL
+103 DQDATL
-109 DVTFEAVP
+109 DITFEAVP
-117 KPTSVEENNGTVE
+117 QPANVEEDNENPEPET
-130 KTSESEKTEE
+130 TDE
-140 PADTGETARVEG
+140 PADMEETTGVKG
-152 NVNTVVPAAE
+152 NVNSFVPAVGGS
-162 KIEPGIDLSS
+162 KPGIDMSS

-187 GDQVTGSCYIGDT
+187 GDQVTGTCYIGDT

-210 FYVSDF
+210 FYVNNF

-242 NASYVATVT
+242 NASYAATVT
-251 EVNVSEGYVEYYV
+251 EVNVSAGYVEYYV
-264 RITPPGATDGTTT
+264 RVTPPGATDGVTT

-291 KVRVTREFVGS
+291 KVRVTRQFVGA
-302 IELYKSSA
+302 IELQKSSA
-310 NPDLTD
+310 NPELTEG
-316 NNSCYDRSGAVY
+316 NSCYSLAGAVY
-328 GVYNGSNKIAELT
+328 GVYSGSSKIAELT
-341 TDSNGYAKVE
+341 TNSNGYAKVD
-351 NIPAGNYTV
+351 NIPAGSYTV

-368 YALDLTAHN
+368 YALDVIGHN
-377 VTVTSGQTATVT
+377 VTVTSGQTATLRVT
-389 VSDVPQSDPVTILLG
+389 DLPQSDPVSVLLG
-404 KVDAETTQNMPQ
+404 KIDAETTQDMPQ
-416 GSASLEGAEFTV
+416 GSASLENAEFTV
-428 KFYGVESKGGNQ
+428 KYYDGFYD
-440 TDPAEDGIQP
+440 TDPAEEGEEAV
-450 LRTWVVR
+450 RTWVLKTNASGKTAM
-457 TDDRGFTRL
+457 TDDL
-466 GESYKVSG
+466 KVSG
-474 DEFYKLGGVVTLPLG
+474 DQFYKNSNGYNTLPLG
-489 ILTIQETKAPE
+489 TITIQETKAPT

-515 SGTAE
+515 EGTVE
-520 SVNTYNE
+520 GVTTYNA
-527 PTIPEDVIRGD
+527 PTIPEEIIRGD
-538 IQIVKYGES
+538 IQIVKYGEN

-569 TSKTTQ
+569 ESKTTG

-615 YPEYDPVAPFEVTIS
+615 YPEYDPVAPFEVTIDT
-630 EEGQTL
+630 EGKTL

-642 DTVDAPIRIQKLD
+642 DTVDAPIRIEKID
-655 ETTGKVIPVAGAQ
+655 ETTGKVIPAAGAR
-668 FQILDQDKNPITMTI
+668 FQVLDEDKNPVKMTVSH
-683 YYPELIE
+683 YPSLAET
-690 IDTFE
+690 DTFE
-695 TDASGSFTLPEKL
+695 TDDNGMFVLPEKL
-708 EYGTYYLH
+708 EYGKYYLH
-716 EVKAPEGYLLGG
+716 EVEAPEGYLLGG
-728 EDIQFVV
+728 EDIPFTV

-743 PLTVQYADAPAKG
+743 PLTIQYADAPAKG
-756 KIRITKTDAETDAVI
+756 KIRITKTDAETDEVI

-780 AAEDIVT
+780 AAEDITT

-803 TTGQDGTVETSELFL
+803 TTGQDGTAETSELFL
-818 GEYIVKETKAP
+818 GKYIAKETEAP
-829 EGYVLN
+829 EGYILN
-835 KTEFEVTL
+835 ETEFEVEL
-843 EYADQETEIVY
+843 VYKDQYTEVVY

-863 AKGKIRITKTDAE
+863 AKGKIRITKTDSE
-876 TGKIIPSGAEFE
+876 TGKIIPSGAEFT
-888 IQAAEDIVT
+888 ITATEDIVT
-897 PDGTVRVTE
+897 PDGMVKVTE

-913 TTGQDGTAESSELYL
+913 TTGQNGVAETLELYL
-928 GKYIVKETKAPE
+928 GKYVVKETKAPE
-940 GYILNKTEFEVTL
+940 GYILNEAEFEVEL
-953 EYADQETEI
+953 VYEDQYTEI
-962 VYGSTTVPDAPAM
+962 VYSSTTVPDAPAM

-984 SETGDLLEGAEFT
+984 SETGDQLEGAEFT

-1004 TTPDGTV
+1004 ITPDGTV
-1011 RAAAGDVVDTITSNK
+1011 RAAAGDVVDTVVSGEE
-1026 DGTAISKN
+1026 GTAISKN

-1043 ETKQPAGYILPDQ
+1043 ETQQPAGYVLPDQ
-1056 TWEVELTYKDQN
+1056 SWEVELTYKDQD

-1075 LEVENDATVVIID
+1075 LEVENDATIVIID

-1099 GVKFAIWNKDTEDPV
+1099 GVKFAVWNKDTEDPF

-1158 IHEFTIDE
+1158 IHEFTITA
-1166 DGRVNGQ
+1166 DGRVDGQ
-1173 AEITIT
+1173 AETTIT

-1189 TNALNLDTGD
+1189 TNALNLGTGD

-1205 QINATDTVSINNL
+1205 KIDATDTVSINNL

-1228 VVADALTGQPLRE
+1228 VVADALTGQPLRK

-1293 ISEHTDPDDA
+1293 ISEHTNPDDA

-1314 HTTAIDVK
+1314 HTTAIDVE

-1357 DQATGKPL
+1357 DQTTGKPL
-1365 QIDGKMITAEKEIQV
+1365 LIDGEMVTAEKEIQV

-1436 TVDMPGNDGSGIAL
+1436 TVDMPGNGGNGISV
-1450 KTGDDSAA
+1450 KTGDSGST
-1458 IFRLIG
+1458 IYYIIG
-1464 TILIAISIIGMIV
+1464 AMLIAVGMTGITLY
-1477 AFKGKGRK
+1477 KRK
-1485 KSENK
+1485 EGGKSEEK
-1490 E
+1490 

>member
-1 MARKARQIVA
+1 MTQKVKRIVA

-17 MILSSVTVFAADDTE
+17 MILSSVTVYAADDNADT
-32 PQQEG
+32 QQTG
-37 EYTLTVNVTGEGS
+37 HTLTVNVAGEGY
-50 VEVTGEGVTEMAD
+50 VEVNGEGITESAD
-63 NAYSVPPAITV
+63 NSYSVPPATTV
-74 IVTATPGE
+74 TVTAAPGE

-109 DVTFEAVP
+109 DITFEAVP
-117 KPTSVEENNGTVE
+117 QPANVEEDNETVE
-130 KTSESEKTEE
+130 AKPEPETTEE
-140 PADTGETARVEG
+140 PADTGETARVER

-251 EVNVSEGYVEYYV
+251 EVNVSGGYVEYSVYV
-264 RITPPGATDGTTT
+264 TPPGATDGVTT
-277 DGSGHLTGYQHVGG
+277 DGSGHLSGYQHVGG

-316 NNSCYDRSGAVY
+316 NNSCYDRAGAVY

-368 YALDLTAHN
+368 YALDLTTHN
-377 VTVTSGQTATVT
+377 VTVTSGQTSTVRVT
-389 VSDVPQSDPVTILLG
+389 DIPQSDPVAVLLG
-404 KVDAETTQNMPQ
+404 KIDRETSQNMPQ
-416 GSASLEGAEFTV
+416 GSASLEGAQFTF
-428 KFYGVESKGGNQ
+428 KYYDGFYNA
-440 TDPAEDGIQP
+440 DPAEEGKEP
-450 LRTWVVR
+450 VRTWVFA
-457 TDDRGFTRL
+457 TDADGFL
-466 GESYKVSG
+466 YYSEEYKVSG
-474 DEFYKLGGVVTLPLG
+474 DDFYYQTNGDATLPLG
-489 ILTIQETKAPE
+489 TLTIEETKAPE
-500 GYLLNDEVFVRQITS
+500 GYLINDEVFVRQITS
-515 SGTAE
+515 EGTAE
-520 SVNTYNE
+520 WVNTYNAQ
-527 PTIPEDVIRGD
+527 TIPEDVIRGD
-538 IQIVKYGES
+538 IQIVKYGEN

-615 YPEYDPVAPFEVTIS
+615 YPEYDEVAPFEVTIDT
-630 EEGQTL
+630 EGKTL

-642 DTVDAPIRIQKLD
+642 DTVDAPIRVEKID
-655 ETTGKVIPVAGAQ
+655 ETTGKVIPAAGAQ
-668 FQILDQDKNPITMTI
+668 FQILDSEKNVISMTVSH
-683 YYPELIE
+683 YPSLVE

-708 EYGTYYLH
+708 EYGTYYLR
-716 EVKAPEGYLLGG
+716 EVQAPEGYLLGG
-728 EDIQFVV
+728 EDIKFVV
-735 DQEYQWDD
+735 DQEYQWDN
-743 PLTVQYADAPAKG
+743 PLTVQYA
-756 KIRITKTDAETDAVI
+756 
-771 PSGAEFTVT
+771 
-780 AAEDIVT
+780 
-787 PDGTVRV
+787 
-794 TAGTVVDTV
+794 
-803 TTGQDGTVETSELFL
+803 
-818 GEYIVKETKAP
+818 
-829 EGYVLN
+829 
-835 KTEFEVTL
+835 
-843 EYADQETEIVY
+843 
-854 GNVTVPDEL
+854 
-863 AKGKIRITKTDAE
+863 
-876 TGKIIPSGAEFE
+876 
-888 IQAAEDIVT
+888 
-897 PDGTVRVTE
+897 
-906 GTVVDTV
+906 
-913 TTGQDGTAESSELYL
+913 
-928 GKYIVKETKAPE
+928 
-940 GYILNKTEFEVTL
+940 
-953 EYADQETEI
+953 
-962 VYGSTTVPDAPAM
+962 DAPAM

-984 SETGDLLEGAEFT
+984 SETGNPLDRAEFSI
-997 VTAAEDI
+997 TAAEDI
-1004 TTPDGTV
+1004 VTPDGTV
-1011 RAAAGDVVDTITSNK
+1011 RAAAGDVVDTVVSGE

-1043 ETKQPAGYILPDQ
+1043 ETKQPAGYVLPDQ
-1056 TWEVELTYKDQN
+1056 TWEVELTYEDQN

-1075 LEVENDATVVIID
+1075 LEVENNTTVVIID

-1124 KTDREGKIRLERFV
+1124 KTDREGKIRLEKFA
-1138 PGTYCIREVQG
+1138 PGTYCIKEVEG
-1149 VPGYAIDST
+1149 VPGYAVNDT
-1158 IHEFTIDE
+1158 IHEFTVTE
-1166 DGRVNGQ
+1166 DGRIDGQ
-1173 AEITIT
+1173 AETTIT

-1189 TNALNLDTGD
+1189 TNALNIETGD

-1205 QINATDTVSINNL
+1205 QLDATDTVSIMNL
-1218 QPEMEYTLTW
+1218 QPGAEYDLTA
-1228 VVADALTGQPLRE
+1228 VVADAQTRLPLRE
-1241 GDLLTG
+1241 GNSLAG
-1247 DLITGEQIFTATEAQ
+1247 DVITVEQTFTATEAR
-1262 MDIVQD
+1262 MDIIQELS
-1268 ISFDASE
+1268 IDASN
-1275 FAGRTLV
+1275 FGGKTIV
-1282 IYEYL
+1282 MYEYL
-1287 YQEDIL
+1287 YQDGVL

-1314 HTTAIDVK
+1314 HTTAIDVE

-1357 DQATGKPL
+1357 DQATEKPL
-1365 QIDGKMITAEKEIQV
+1365 LIDGKMVTAEKEIQV

-1409 YQDNELITSHED
+1409 YKDNELITSHED
-1421 INDKDQTITFKVGKL
+1421 INDKDQTITFKVGSL
-1436 TVDMPGNDGSGIAL
+1436 TVDMSGNGGNGISV
-1450 KTGDDSAA
+1450 KTGDNAPFYYVVGAMLMAVGA
-1458 IFRLIG
+1458 IGLII
-1464 TILIAISIIGMIV
+1464 TIRR
-1477 AFKGKGRK
+1477 GKK
-1485 KSENK
+1485 KSEK
-1490 E
+1490 TE

>member
-1 MARKARQIVA
+1 MLHKFRVPNFGTQEGRKDMTQKVKRIVA

-17 MILSSVTVFAADDTE
+17 MILSSVTVYAADDNADT
-32 PQQEG
+32 QQTG
-37 EYTLTVNVTGEGS
+37 HTLTVNVAGEGY
-50 VEVTGEGVTEMAD
+50 VEVNGEGITESAD
-63 NAYSVPPAITV
+63 NSYSVPPATTV
-74 IVTATPGE
+74 TVTATPGE

-109 DVTFEAVP
+109 DITFEAVP
-117 KPTSVEENNGTVE
+117 QPANVEEDNKTVE
-130 KTSESEKTEE
+130 AKPEPETTEE
-140 PADTGETARVEG
+140 PADTGETARVER

-187 GDQVTGSCYIGDT
+187 GNQVTGSCYIGDT

-236 ALPHNM
+236 ALPSHTW
-242 NASYVATVT
+242 ASYVATVT
-251 EVNVSEGYVEYYV
+251 EVNVSGGYVEYSVYV
-264 RITPPGATDGTTT
+264 TPPGATDGVTT
-277 DGSGHLTGYQHVGG
+277 DGSGHLSGYQHVGG

-328 GVYNGSNKIAELT
+328 GVYSGNDKIAELT
-341 TDSNGYAKVE
+341 TDSNGYAKVD
-351 NIPAGNYTV
+351 NIPAGSYTV

-377 VTVTSGQTATVT
+377 VTVVSGQTATLQVT
-389 VSDVPQSDPVTILLG
+389 DLPQSDPIAVLLG
-404 KVDAETTQNMPQ
+404 KIDRETTQNMPQ
-416 GSASLEGAEFTV
+416 GSASLEGAQFTV
-428 KFYGVESKGGNQ
+428 KYYDGFYD
-440 TDPAEDGIQP
+440 TDPAEEGEEAV
-450 LRTWVVR
+450 RTWVMQTNTNGFVR
-457 TDDRGFTRL
+457 FD
-466 GESYKVSG
+466 ESAKVSG
-474 DEFYKLGGVVTLPLG
+474 DEFYYMSNGDITLPLG
-489 ILTIQETKAPE
+489 TITIQETAAPK
-500 GYLLNDEVFVRQITS
+500 GYLLNDEVFIRQITTE
-515 SGTAE
+515 GNAE
-520 SVNTYNE
+520 AVETYNA
-527 PTIPEDVIRGD
+527 PSVPEDVIRGD
-538 IQIVKYGES
+538 IQIVKYGEN

-615 YPEYDPVAPFEVTIS
+615 YPEYDPVAPFEVTIDT
-630 EEGQTL
+630 EGKTL

-642 DTVDAPIRIQKLD
+642 DTVDAPIRVEKID
-655 ETTGKVIPVAGAQ
+655 ETTGKVIPAAGAQ
-668 FQILDQDKNPITMTI
+668 FQILDTEKNVISMTVSH
-683 YYPELIE
+683 YPSLVE

-716 EVKAPEGYLLGG
+716 EIQAPEGYLLRG

-735 DQEYQWDD
+735 DQEYQWDN
-743 PLTVQYADAPAKG
+743 PLTIQYADAPAMG
-756 KIRITKTDAETDAVI
+756 RIEIIKTDSETGN
-771 PSGAEFTVT
+771 PLEGAEFTIT

-787 PDGTVRV
+787 PDGTVRAV
-794 TAGTVVDTV
+794 
-803 TTGQDGTVETSELFL
+803 
-818 GEYIVKETKAP
+818 
-829 EGYVLN
+829 
-835 KTEFEVTL
+835 
-843 EYADQETEIVY
+843 
-854 GNVTVPDEL
+854 
-863 AKGKIRITKTDAE
+863 
-876 TGKIIPSGAEFE
+876 
-888 IQAAEDIVT
+888 
-897 PDGTVRVTE
+897 
-906 GTVVDTV
+906 
-913 TTGQDGTAESSELYL
+913 
-928 GKYIVKETKAPE
+928 
-940 GYILNKTEFEVTL
+940 
-953 EYADQETEI
+953 
-962 VYGSTTVPDAPAM
+962 
-975 GRIEIVKTD
+975 
-984 SETGDLLEGAEFT
+984 
-997 VTAAEDI
+997 
-1004 TTPDGTV
+1004 
-1011 RAAAGDVVDTITSNK
+1011 AGDVVDTVVSGKN
-1026 DGTAISKN
+1026 GTATSKN

-1043 ETKQPAGYILPDQ
+1043 ETKQPAGYVLPDQ
-1056 TWEVELTYKDQN
+1056 SWEVELTYKDQY

-1075 LEVENDATVVIID
+1075 LDAENQPTVVIID
-1088 KKVTGSEQRLS
+1088 KKVTGSDQRLS
-1099 GVKFAIWNKDTEDPV
+1099 GVKFAIWNKDSEDPV

-1124 KTDREGKIRLERFV
+1124 KTDREGQIRLEKFA
-1138 PGTYCIREVQG
+1138 PGTYCIKEVEG

-1166 DGRVNGQ
+1166 DGRVDGQ
-1173 AEITIT
+1173 AEATVT

-1189 TNALNLDTGD
+1189 TNALNIETGD

-1205 QINATDTVSINNL
+1205 QLDATDTVSIMNL
-1218 QPEMEYTLTW
+1218 QPGAEYDLIA
-1228 VVADALTGQPLRE
+1228 VVADAQTKLPLRE
-1241 GDLLTG
+1241 GNSLAG
-1247 DLITGEQIFTATEAQ
+1247 DVITVEQTFTATEAK
-1262 MDIVQD
+1262 MDIIQELS
-1268 ISFDASE
+1268 IDASN
-1275 FAGRTLV
+1275 FGGKTIV
-1282 IYEYL
+1282 MYEYL
-1287 YQEDIL
+1287 YQDGVL

-1314 HTTAIDVK
+1314 HTTAIDVE

-1357 DQATGKPL
+1357 DQATEKPL
-1365 QIDGKMITAEKEIQV
+1365 LIDGEMVTAEKEIQV

-1421 INDKDQTITFKVGKL
+1421 INDKDQTITFKVGSL
-1436 TVDMPGNDGSGIAL
+1436 TVDMPGNGGNGISV
-1450 KTGDDSAA
+1450 KTGDSGAP
-1458 IFRLIG
+1458 IYYIIG
-1464 TILIAISIIGMIV
+1464 VMLIAVGMAGITLGYKRK
-1477 AFKGKGRK
+1477 AGKK
-1485 KSENK
+1485 NEEK
-1490 E
+1490 

>member
-251 EVNVSEGYVEYYV
+251 EVNVSAGYVEYYV

-328 GVYNGSNKIAELT
+328 GVYSGSNKIAELT

-500 GYLLNDEVFVRQITS
+500 GYLLNDEVFVRPITS

-615 YPEYDPVAPFEVTIS
+615 YPEYDEVAPFEVTIDT
-630 EEGQTL
+630 EGKTL

-642 DTVDAPIRIQKLD
+642 DTVDAPIKVEKIDK
-655 ETTGKVIPVAGAQ
+655 TTGKVIPAAGAQ
-668 FQILDQDKNPITMTI
+668 FQILDSEKNVISMTVSH
-683 YYPELIE
+683 YPSLVE

-708 EYGTYYLH
+708 EYGTYYLR
-716 EVKAPEGYLLGG
+716 EVQAPEGYLLGG
-728 EDIQFVV
+728 EDIKFVV
-735 DQEYQWDD
+735 DQEYQWDN
-743 PLTVQYADAPAKG
+743 PLTVQYADAPAMG
-756 KIRITKTDAETDAVI
+756 RIEIVKTDAETGDALE
-771 PSGAEFTVT
+771 GAGFSIT

-787 PDGTVRV
+787 PDGTVRAV
-794 TAGTVVDTV
+794 
-803 TTGQDGTVETSELFL
+803 
-818 GEYIVKETKAP
+818 
-829 EGYVLN
+829 
-835 KTEFEVTL
+835 
-843 EYADQETEIVY
+843 
-854 GNVTVPDEL
+854 
-863 AKGKIRITKTDAE
+863 
-876 TGKIIPSGAEFE
+876 
-888 IQAAEDIVT
+888 
-897 PDGTVRVTE
+897 
-906 GTVVDTV
+906 
-913 TTGQDGTAESSELYL
+913 
-928 GKYIVKETKAPE
+928 
-940 GYILNKTEFEVTL
+940 
-953 EYADQETEI
+953 
-962 VYGSTTVPDAPAM
+962 
-975 GRIEIVKTD
+975 
-984 SETGDLLEGAEFT
+984 
-997 VTAAEDI
+997 
-1004 TTPDGTV
+1004 
-1011 RAAAGDVVDTITSNK
+1011 AGDVVDTAVTDE
-1026 DGTAISKN
+1026 DGIAVTDS
-1034 LYLGKYTVT
+1034 LYLGKYEVR
-1043 ETKQPAGYILPDQ
+1043 ETKTLPGYYLPTDKV
-1056 TWEVELTYKDQN
+1056 WEVELVYQDQN
-1068 TELVTET
+1068 TEIVTET
-1075 LEVENDATVVIID
+1075 LEVENVHPEIGTTARDQDTGTQQGIAKEQTTIID
-1088 KKVTGSEQRLS
+1088 TIEYTNV
-1099 GVKFAIWNKDTEDPV
+1099 N
-1114 DPGMTYKDIY
+1114 
-1124 KTDREGKIRLERFV
+1124 
-1138 PGTYCIREVQG
+1138 PGT
-1149 VPGYAIDST
+1149 
-1158 IHEFTIDE
+1158 
-1166 DGRVNGQ
+1166 
-1173 AEITIT
+1173 
-1179 IENAKTEIVE
+1179 
-1189 TNALNLDTGD
+1189 
-1199 QNAYPK
+1199 
-1205 QINATDTVSINNL
+1205 
-1218 QPEMEYTLTW
+1218 EYTIK
-1228 VVADALTGQPLRE
+1228 G
-1241 GDLLTG
+1241 
-1247 DLITGEQIFTATEAQ
+1247 
-1262 MDIVQD
+1262 
-1268 ISFDASE
+1268 
-1275 FAGRTLV
+1275 V
-1282 IYEYL
+1282 I
-1287 YQEDIL
+1287 
-1293 ISEHTDPDDA
+1293 
-1303 KQQLYIRNPEL
+1303 
-1314 HTTAIDVK
+1314 
-1322 SGTHE
+1322 
-1327 AIAKDNVTIRDIVDH
+1327 
-1342 FDILPGTYTLRGIVM
+1342 M
-1357 DQATGKPL
+1357 
-1365 QIDGKMITAEKEIQV
+1365 
-1380 TEEDGTVN
+1380 
-1388 MEFSFDASE
+1388 
-1397 LNNRSIVIYEYL
+1397 
-1409 YQDNELITSHED
+1409 
-1421 INDKDQTITFKVGKL
+1421 
-1436 TVDMPGNDGSGIAL
+1436 
-1450 KTGDDSAA
+1450 
-1458 IFRLIG
+1458 
-1464 TILIAISIIGMIV
+1464 
-1477 AFKGKGRK
+1477 
-1485 KSENK
+1485 NK
-1490 E
+1490 

>member
-1 MARKARQIVA
+1 MLHKFRVPNFGTQEGRKDMTQKVKRIVA

-17 MILSSVTVFAADDTE
+17 MILSSVTVYAADDNADT
-32 PQQEG
+32 QQTG
-37 EYTLTVNVTGEGS
+37 HTLTVNVAGEGY
-50 VEVTGEGVTEMAD
+50 VEVSGEGITESAD
-63 NAYSVPPAITV
+63 NSYSVPPATTV
-74 IVTATPGE
+74 TVTATPGE

-109 DVTFEAVP
+109 DITFEAVP
-117 KPTSVEENNGTVE
+117 QPANVEEDNETVE
-130 KTSESEKTEE
+130 AKPEPETAEE
-140 PADTGETARVEG
+140 PADTGETARVER
-152 NVNTVVPAAE
+152 NVNTVVPTAE

-236 ALPHNM
+236 ALPSHTW
-242 NASYVATVT
+242 ASYVATVT
-251 EVNVSEGYVEYYV
+251 EVNLTEGYIEYSV
-264 RITPPGATDGTTT
+264 RITPPGATDGTT

-291 KVRVTREFVGS
+291 KVRVTREFVGA
-302 IELYKSSA
+302 IELQKSSA
-310 NPDLTD
+310 NPDLT
-316 NNSCYDRSGAVY
+316 NGNSCYSLAGAVY
-328 GVYNGSNKIAELT
+328 GVYSGNDKIAELT
-341 TDSNGYAKVE
+341 TDSNGYARVD
-351 NIPAGNYTV
+351 NIPAGSYV
-360 KEITAPKG
+360 IKEITAPKG
-368 YALDLTAHN
+368 YALDVTGHN
-377 VTVTSGQTATVT
+377 VTVTSGQTATLRVT
-389 VSDVPQSDPVTILLG
+389 DLPQSDPASVLLG
-404 KVDAETTQNMPQ
+404 KIDAETTQNMPQ
-416 GSASLEGAEFTV
+416 GSASLEGAEFTFKYYDV
-428 KFYGVESKGGNQ
+428 ISD
-440 TDPAEDGIQP
+440 TDPAEDGEEAV
-450 LRTWVVR
+450 RTWVMR
-457 TDDRGFTRL
+457 TDEDGFTYL
-466 GESYKVSG
+466 NDEYKISG
-474 DEFYKLGGVVTLPLG
+474 DDFYYMSAGQPTLPLG
-489 ILTIQETKAPE
+489 TLTIQETKAPK
-500 GYLLNDEVFVRQITS
+500 GYLINDEVYIRPI
-515 SGTAE
+515 TAE
-520 SVNTYNE
+520 GTLEGVNTYNA

-538 IQIVKYGES
+538 IQIVKYGEN

-575 EVYTIITDEQGIA
+575 EVYTIITDEQGVA
-588 STTQLRDEDNER
+588 STTQLVNDDDER
-600 GGLPFDTYIVTEESP
+600 GGIPFDTYVITEESP

-668 FQILDQDKNPITMTI
+668 FQILDSEKNVISMTVSH
-683 YYPELIE
+683 YPSLVE

-708 EYGTYYLH
+708 EYGTYYLR
-716 EVKAPEGYLLGG
+716 EVQAPEGYLLGG
-728 EDIQFVV
+728 EDIKFVV
-735 DQEYQWDD
+735 DQEYQWDN
-743 PLTVQYADAPAKG
+743 PLTVQYADAPA
-756 KIRITKTDAETDAVI
+756 I
-771 PSGAEFTVT
+771 
-780 AAEDIVT
+780 
-787 PDGTVRV
+787 
-794 TAGTVVDTV
+794 
-803 TTGQDGTVETSELFL
+803 
-818 GEYIVKETKAP
+818 
-829 EGYVLN
+829 
-835 KTEFEVTL
+835 
-843 EYADQETEIVY
+843 
-854 GNVTVPDEL
+854 
-863 AKGKIRITKTDAE
+863 
-876 TGKIIPSGAEFE
+876 
-888 IQAAEDIVT
+888 
-897 PDGTVRVTE
+897 
-906 GTVVDTV
+906 
-913 TTGQDGTAESSELYL
+913 
-928 GKYIVKETKAPE
+928 
-940 GYILNKTEFEVTL
+940 
-953 EYADQETEI
+953 
-962 VYGSTTVPDAPAM
+962 
-975 GRIEIVKTD
+975 GRIEIIKTD
-984 SETGDLLEGAEFT
+984 SETGDPLEGAEFT

-1034 LYLGKYTVT
+1034 LYLGKYTVA

-1205 QINATDTVSINNL
+1205 QINATDTVSINSL

-1314 HTTAIDVK
+1314 HTTAIDVE

-1380 TEEDGTVN
+1380 TEEVGTVN

-1458 IFRLIG
+1458 IFRLIS

>member
-1 MARKARQIVA
+1 MTQKVKRIVA

-17 MILSSVTVFAADDTE
+17 MILSSVTVYAADDNADT
-32 PQQEG
+32 QQTG
-37 EYTLTVNVTGEGS
+37 HTLTVNVAGEGY
-50 VEVTGEGVTEMAD
+50 VEVNGEGITESAD
-63 NAYSVPPAITV
+63 NSYSVPPATTV
-74 IVTATPGE
+74 TVTATPGE

-109 DVTFEAVP
+109 DITFEAVP
-117 KPTSVEENNGTVE
+117 QPANVEEDNETVE
-130 KTSESEKTEE
+130 AKPEPETTEE
-140 PADTGETARVEG
+140 PADTGETARVER

-187 GDQVTGSCYIGDT
+187 GNQVTGSCYIGDT

-236 ALPHNM
+236 ALPSHTW
-242 NASYVATVT
+242 ASYVATVT
-251 EVNVSEGYVEYYV
+251 EVNVSGGYVEYSVYV
-264 RITPPGATDGTTT
+264 TPPGATDGVTT
-277 DGSGHLTGYQHVGG
+277 DGSGHLSGYQHVGG

-328 GVYNGSNKIAELT
+328 GVYSGNDKIAELT
-341 TDSNGYAKVE
+341 TDSNGYAKVD
-351 NIPAGNYTV
+351 NIPAGSYTV

-377 VTVTSGQTATVT
+377 VTVVSGQTATLQVT
-389 VSDVPQSDPVTILLG
+389 DLPQSDPIAVLLG
-404 KVDAETTQNMPQ
+404 KIDRETTQNMPQ
-416 GSASLEGAEFTV
+416 GSASLEGAQFTV
-428 KFYGVESKGGNQ
+428 KYYDGFYD
-440 TDPAEDGIQP
+440 TDPAEEGEEAV
-450 LRTWVVR
+450 RTWVMQTNTNGFVR
-457 TDDRGFTRL
+457 FD
-466 GESYKVSG
+466 ESAKVSG
-474 DEFYKLGGVVTLPLG
+474 DEFYYMSNGDITLPLG
-489 ILTIQETKAPE
+489 TITIQETAAPK
-500 GYLLNDEVFVRQITS
+500 GYLLNDEVFIRQITTE
-515 SGTAE
+515 GNAE
-520 SVNTYNE
+520 AVETYNA

-538 IQIVKYGES
+538 IQIVKYGEN

-615 YPEYDPVAPFEVTIS
+615 YPEYDPVAPFEVTIDT
-630 EEGQTL
+630 EGKTL

-642 DTVDAPIRIQKLD
+642 DTVDAPIRIEKID

-668 FQILDQDKNPITMTI
+668 FQILDQDKNVISMTVSH
-683 YYPELIE
+683 YPSLVE

-716 EVKAPEGYLLGG
+716 EVQAPEGYLLGG
-728 EDIQFVV
+728 EDIKFVV
-735 DQEYQWDD
+735 DQEYQWDN
-743 PLTVQYADAPAKG
+743 PLTVQYADAPAM
-756 KIRITKTDAETDAVI
+756 
-771 PSGAEFTVT
+771 
-780 AAEDIVT
+780 
-787 PDGTVRV
+787 
-794 TAGTVVDTV
+794 
-803 TTGQDGTVETSELFL
+803 GQ
-818 GEYIVKETKAP
+818 
-829 EGYVLN
+829 
-835 KTEFEVTL
+835 
-843 EYADQETEIVY
+843 
-854 GNVTVPDEL
+854 
-863 AKGKIRITKTDAE
+863 
-876 TGKIIPSGAEFE
+876 
-888 IQAAEDIVT
+888 
-897 PDGTVRVTE
+897 
-906 GTVVDTV
+906 
-913 TTGQDGTAESSELYL
+913 
-928 GKYIVKETKAPE
+928 
-940 GYILNKTEFEVTL
+940 
-953 EYADQETEI
+953 
-962 VYGSTTVPDAPAM
+962 
-975 GRIEIVKTD
+975 IEIVKTD
-984 SETGDLLEGAEFT
+984 SETGDPLEEAEFT
-997 VTAAEDI
+997 ITATEDI
-1004 TTPDGTV
+1004 VTPDGTV
-1011 RAAAGDVVDTITSNK
+1011 HAAAGDIVDTVVSGE
-1026 DGTAISKN
+1026 DGTAKTKK

-1043 ETKQPAGYILPDQ
+1043 ETKQPTGYVLPDQ
-1056 TWEVELTYKDQN
+1056 SWEVELTYKDQY

-1138 PGTYCIREVQG
+1138 PGTYCIKEVEG
-1149 VPGYAIDST
+1149 VPGYAVNDT
-1158 IHEFTIDE
+1158 IHEFTVTE
-1166 DGRVNGQ
+1166 DGRIDGQ
-1173 AEITIT
+1173 AETTIT

-1189 TNALNLDTGD
+1189 TNALNIETGD

-1205 QINATDTVSINNL
+1205 QLDATDTVSIMNL
-1218 QPEMEYTLTW
+1218 QPGAEYDLTA
-1228 VVADALTGQPLRE
+1228 VVADAQTRLPLRE
-1241 GDLLTG
+1241 GNSLAG
-1247 DLITGEQIFTATEAQ
+1247 DVITVEQTFTATEAR
-1262 MDIVQD
+1262 MDIIQELS
-1268 ISFDASE
+1268 IDASN
-1275 FAGRTLV
+1275 FGGKTIV
-1282 IYEYL
+1282 MYEYL
-1287 YQEDIL
+1287 YQDGVL

-1314 HTTAIDVK
+1314 HTTAIDVE

-1342 FDILPGTYTLRGIVM
+1342 FDILPGTYILRGIVM
-1357 DQATGKPL
+1357 DQATEKPFL
-1365 QIDGKMITAEKEIQV
+1365 IDGEMVTAEKEIQV

-1421 INDKDQTITFKVGKL
+1421 INDKDQTITFKVGSL
-1436 TVDMPGNDGSGIAL
+1436 TVDMPGNAGNGISV
-1450 KTGDDSAA
+1450 KTGDSGAP
-1458 IFRLIG
+1458 IYYIIG
-1464 TILIAISIIGMIV
+1464 VMLIAVGVTGITLGYKRK
-1477 AFKGKGRK
+1477 AGKK
-1485 KSENK
+1485 NEEK
-1490 E
+1490 